1 MVVLTVYVKLLENI
15 YERLF
20 LMSLQTKIQFTA
32 YYFWTAIT
40 LVWVFI
46 MSHTR

>member
-20 LMSLQTKIQFTA
+20 LLSLQTKIQFTA
-32 YYFWTAIT
+32 SYFRTAIT
-40 LVWVFI
+40 LV
-46 MSHTR
+46 